1 MKTVKRIIAIVSLLL
16 VIWIIGYLCM
26 TGSRLFSN
34 ESNEE
39 ALKGTFYQYNNKEYF
54 LEITDTLE
62 AKFYT
67 QGVGKPLT
75 FDNFEDG
82 VITYLDGETP
92 YYFVTVPEGLF
103 DLQLRVV
110 LGVS

>member
-54 LEITDTLE
+54 LEITDTLDS
-62 AKFYT
+62 KIYT
-67 QGVGKPLT
+67 QGVGKPLKYVS
-75 FDNFEDG
+75 FEDG
-82 VITYLDGETP
+82 IITYLDGEAP
-92 YYFVTVPEGLF
+92 YYFATVPEGLF
-103 DLQLRVV
+103 DLQLQVV
-110 LGVS
+110 LEVN

>member
-39 ALKGTFYQYNNKEYF
+39 ALKGTFYQYNSKEYF

-62 AKFYT
+62 AKLYT
-67 QGVGKPLT
+67 QGIGKMLT
-75 FDNFEDG
+75 FDSFKDG
-82 VITYLDGETP
+82 IITYLDDEAP
-92 YYFVTVPEGLF
+92 YRFAVLTEGLF
-103 DLQLRVV
+103 DMQLRVV
-110 LGVS
+110 MEVC

>member
-1 MKTVKRIIAIVSLLL
+1 MKTVKRIIAVVSLLL

-39 ALKGTFYQYNNKEYF
+39 AIKGTFYQYNNKEYF

-62 AKFYT
+62 AKLYT
-67 QGVGKPLT
+67 QGIGKTLT
-75 FDNFEDG
+75 YDNFEDG
-82 VITYLDGETP
+82 IVTYLDGEAP
-92 YYFVTVPEGLF
+92 YRFAVLPQGLF
-103 DLQLRVV
+103 DMQLRVV
-110 LGVS
+110 MGVC

>member
-1 MKTVKRIIAIVSLLL
+1 MKTVKRIIAVVSLLL

-62 AKFYT
+62 AKLYT
-67 QGVGKPLT
+67 QGIGKTLT
-75 FDNFEDG
+75 YDSFEDG
-82 VITYLDGETP
+82 IVTFLDGETP
-92 YYFVTVPEGLF
+92 YYFAVLPEGLF
-103 DLQLRVV
+103 DMQLRVV
-110 LGVS
+110 MEVC